1 MDNEK
6 LTLGDFAELG
16 RMLKYI
22 DRLDEEEIR
31 ATIKQEGEKEAET
44 AFETFASGGDI
55 SVHEVMIASQKSGL
69 AMQMAIQLR
78 NQMLNAYNEFKGMSI

>member
-1 MDNEK
+1 MDKEK

-22 DRLDEEEIR
+22 DRNDEEEIR

-44 AFETFASGGDI
+44 VKKNLDLADDLIEETTGESTNTETPENKECDNT
-55 SVHEVMIASQKSGL
+55 L
-69 AMQMAIQLR
+69 
-78 NQMLNAYNEFKGMSI
+78 

>member
-22 DRLDEEEIR
+22 DRHDEEEIR

-44 AFETFASGGDI
+44 AKKNLDLADDLIEETTGETTNTETPENKECD
-55 SVHEVMIASQKSGL
+55 
-69 AMQMAIQLR
+69 
-78 NQMLNAYNEFKGMSI
+78 NT

>member
-1 MDNEK
+1 MDKEK

-22 DRLDEEEIR
+22 DRNDEEEIR

-44 AFETFASGGDI
+44 VKKNLDLADDLIEETTGESTTTETPENKENSD
-55 SVHEVMIASQKSGL
+55 
-69 AMQMAIQLR
+69 
-78 NQMLNAYNEFKGMSI
+78 

>member
-22 DRLDEEEIR
+22 DRHDEEEIR
-31 ATIKQEGEKEAET
+31 ATIKQECEKEAET
-44 AFETFASGGDI
+44 VKKNLDLADDLIEETTGESTTTETPENKENSD
-55 SVHEVMIASQKSGL
+55 
-69 AMQMAIQLR
+69 
-78 NQMLNAYNEFKGMSI
+78 